1 MSTTMGPRPVPAADL
16 IPPLEP
22 GDRLARAEFERR
34 YQAMP
39 DLKKAELLDGV
50 VHMPSPVRFDHHARP
65 HALLAGWLL
74 QYAAMT
80 PGVEAGDNATCVLAA
95 DSETQPDLLLM
106 IPAERGGQARV
117 AESGYVEGCP
127 ELVCEVA
134 SSSVSIDLGQK
145 LDLYRRAG
153 AKEYL
158 VWRVLDEALDWFR
171 FVDGRQEQLT
181 ADAEGVVRSE
191 VFPGLWLDV
200 PAMLSGKLA
209 RVLEVVRQGVGGAEH
224 AAFVARLGAK
234 S

>member
-1 MSTTMGPRPVPAADL
+1 MSTTMGPRSVPAADF

-22 GDRLARAEFERR
+22 GDRLGRAEFLRR
-34 YQAMP
+34 YEAMP
-39 DLKKAELLDGV
+39 ETKKVELIDGV
-50 VHMPSPVRFDHHARP
+50 VFMPSPVRHHRHGQP
-65 HALLAGWLL
+65 HAHLTGWLFA
-74 QYAAMT
+74 YAAQT
-80 PGVEAGDNATCVLAA
+80 PGLEVSDNASCLLAGDNAV
-95 DSETQPDLLLM
+95 QPDALLL
-106 IPAERGGQARV
+106 IRSDHGGQTRLNAD
-117 AESGYVEGCP
+117 GFIEGCP

-224 AAFVARLGAK
+224 AAFVARLGGRP
-234 S
+234 